1 MSLIELCSF
10 WYGLKD
16 LFTLHNLAEKV
27 SLTTKT
33 DDVTGGRGDVDP
45 SGSVANR
52 FRKKK
57 ERPFFFFSILRK
69 HCPFQVYAT
78 IKYHEYL
85 FSKQCGRRR
94 KER

>member
-33 DDVTGGRGDVDP
+33 DDVTGGREDVDP

-52 FRKKK
+52 FRIKRKDHFS
-57 ERPFFFFSILRK
+57 FF
-69 HCPFQVYAT
+69 
-78 IKYHEYL
+78 L
-85 FSKQCGRRR
+85 F
-94 KER
+94 